1 MNLNGPRAAPSSTI
15 LLVEDDA
22 ALTQLLGEVFGESG
36 FRVVA
41 AGTGAEAERI
51 LRDPSAPPPDLI
63 LLDLILPDM
72 DGLVLLAN
80 IRARLDTPVIVCT
93 ATMRRRDTV
102 LAFRLGADDVVI
114 KPFEL
119 QELEARVR
127 AALRRRAGRVPTYP
141 ALPSVHGARS
151 GPASQNGRWGGAG
164 GAAAVQEVGDLV
176 IDHGARTV
184 QLGRQQLHLTP
195 TEYRMLHALASRP
208 GEVFTRRDLA
218 RLVWGFENASA
229 GRAIDVHV
237 RRLRVKL
244 AEHAVP
250 GPPIVAIRGEGY
262 KLLDERRELS
272 A

>member
-1 MNLNGPRAAPSSTI
+1 MTASGSRTAPSPTI
-15 LLVEDDA
+15 LIVEDDA
-22 ALTQLLGEVFGESG
+22 ALTQLLREFFEESN
-36 FRVVA
+36 FQIVV
-41 AGTGAEAERI
+41 AGTGAEAERM
-51 LRDPSAPPPDLI
+51 LRDPAAPRPDLI
-63 LLDLILPDM
+63 ILDLILPDM

-80 IRARLDTPVIVCT
+80 VRARLDIPVIVCT

-127 AALRRRAGRVPTYP
+127 AALRRRGVRAQAPT
-141 ALPSVHGARS
+141 ALPSAHTARPAPPPLNGLAAGAE
-151 GPASQNGRWGGAG
+151 
-164 GAAAVQEVGDLV
+164 VQAVGDLV

-184 QLGRQQLHLTP
+184 QLGRHQLHLTP

-237 RRLRVKL
+237 RRLRAKL
-244 AEHAVP
+244 AEHAIP

-262 KLLDERRELS
+262 KLLDQRRELS

>member
-1 MNLNGPRAAPSSTI
+1 MSVSALRVASAT
-15 LLVEDDA
+15 LLVVEDDP
-22 ALTQLLGEVFGESG
+22 ALAELLREFFEESG
-36 FRVVA
+36 FQVIT
-41 AGTGAEAERI
+41 AGTGAEVERL
-51 LRDPSAPPPDLI
+51 LRDSSASRLDLI
-63 LLDLILPDM
+63 ILDLILPDM
-72 DGLVLLAN
+72 DGLVVLAN
-80 IRARLDTPVIVCT
+80 VRARHDIPVIVCT

-127 AALRRRAGRVPTYP
+127 AALRRRGVRTQTLP
-141 ALPSVHGARS
+141 APPPMSGARPGQS
-151 GPASQNGRWGGAG
+151 PGNGAPSARGGVHA
-164 GAAAVQEVGDLV
+164 VGDLI

-184 QLGRQQLHLTP
+184 ELGRHQLHLTP
-195 TEYRMLHALASRP
+195 TEYRMLHALASRA
-208 GEVFTRRDLA
+208 GEVLTRRDLA

-229 GRAIDVHV
+229 GRAIDVHI
-237 RRLRVKL
+237 RRLRAKL

-262 KLLDERRELS
+262 KLLDQRRELS

>member
-1 MNLNGPRAAPSSTI
+1 MTSSASQAALSSTI
-15 LLVEDDA
+15 LVVEDDA
-22 ALTQLLGEVFGESG
+22 ALAELLREYFEESG
-36 FRVVA
+36 FRVMA

-51 LRDPSAPPPDLI
+51 LRDPEALHPDVI

-80 IRARLDTPVIVCT
+80 VRARLDTPVIVCT

-127 AALRRRAGRVPTYP
+127 ATLRRRGVRVQSPT
-141 ALPSVHGARS
+141 ALPPVS
-151 GPASQNGRWGGAG
+151 GPRPTLPSSNGSAAGAG
-164 GAAAVQEVGDLV
+164 VQAIGDLV

-184 QLGRQQLHLTP
+184 QLGRHLLHLTP

-208 GEVFTRRDLA
+208 GEVLTRRDLA

-237 RRLRVKL
+237 RRLRAKL
-244 AEHAVP
+244 AEHAIP

-262 KLLDERRELS
+262 KLLDQRRELS